1 MSATDKGTLEH
12 VTLASQEPL
21 LTEVGTGEAG
31 RRFYVNR
38 PKLAALL
45 QDGAHCI
52 ESHSHLEISM
62 LETQPRNSRENDI

>member
-31 RRFYVNR
+31 RRR
-38 PKLAALL
+38 GELK
-45 QDGAHCI
+45 
-52 ESHSHLEISM
+52 
-62 LETQPRNSRENDI
+62 SREREEDRKEERRMKIRDGRRRKK